1 LTAYCHIGIGNSVT
15 YVTINKKKDI
25 FLTNKDIETI
35 SKCHLFNDINDNEI
49 NTLFESNRFNEKNY
63 HKDAIIRFQGDE
75 YSELM
80 IILEGEISA
89 EIQNPDGKKI
99 IIETLKKS
107 SAVATGV
114 LFASDNT
121 LPVTVVA
128 NSDIKLL
135 FLPKKTIV
143 QFCQK
148 NEIFLM
154 NYLQDSG
161 NKILFLA
168 EKIKLFKF
176 NSINQKIACHLLTLS
191 KKQGTD
197 SVKLPYSREQLADLF
212 GVARPSLSR
221 GFSELHD
228 QGILEAEGKII
239 HILDKSR
246 IKEIIMSRD

>member
-1 LTAYCHIGIGNSVT
+1 M
-15 YVTINKKKDI
+15 
-25 FLTNKDIETI
+25 TNKDILTI
-35 SKCHLFNDINDNEI
+35 SNCHLFKGINEQDINS
-49 NTLFESNRFNEKNY
+49 LFESNRFNEKNY
-63 HKDAIIRFQGDE
+63 HKNAIIRFQGDE
-75 YSELM
+75 YSDLM

-107 SAVATGV
+107 NAVATGV

-128 NSDIKLL
+128 NTDIKVLI
-135 FLPKKTIV
+135 LPKKTVV

-161 NKILFLA
+161 NKIIFLA
-168 EKIKLFKF
+168 EKIRLFKF

-197 SVKLPYSREQLADLF
+197 SVRLPYSREQLADLF

-221 GFSELHD
+221 GFSEFHD
-228 QGILEAEGKII
+228 QGILESEGKIV
-239 HILDKSR
+239 HIIDKKHLKDLISG
-246 IKEIIMSRD
+246 

>member
-1 LTAYCHIGIGNSVT
+1 MTNRDIS
-15 YVTINKKKDI
+15 TIAD
-25 FLTNKDIETI
+25 
-35 SKCHLFNDINDNEI
+35 CHLFKGLNEQDI
-49 NTLFESNRFNEKNY
+49 NTLFDSNRFIEKNY
-63 HKDAIIRFQGDE
+63 HKNAIIRFQGDE
-75 YSELM
+75 YSDLM

-107 SAVATGV
+107 NAVATGV

-128 NSDIKLL
+128 NTDIRVVL
-135 FLPKKTIV
+135 LPKKTVV
-143 QFCQK
+143 QFCQE

-161 NKILFLA
+161 NKIIFLA
-168 EKIKLFKF
+168 EKIRLFKF

-191 KKQGTD
+191 KRQGTD
-197 SVKLPYSREQLADLF
+197 SVRLPYSREKLADLF

-221 GFSELHD
+221 GFSEFYDH
-228 QGILEAEGKII
+228 GILESEGRII

-246 IKEIIMSRD
+246 IKEIIMGGD